1 MPKSFA
7 VLACAL
13 ALFGGSIATAQKTAP
28 AARPKAAT
36 PAADVPP
43 ISYVCPMEQDAD
55 VVEDKPGKC
64 PKCGMTLIK
73 ARLASVWTCPVHA
86 AVNEASEGKCP
97 IDGRE
102 LVRVTKV
109 LSWTCPGTTIDA
121 DSPGTCADG
130 SAMAKKYTP
139 RAHGNHNPQHGGQ
152 FFMDQDNWHHL
163 EGTYPRAGVFRVYL
177 YDDFTKPLRLS
188 DVKKITAYAAPVVV
202 LQNVDPATHASAP
215 GQSFPLVMAPNGRYL
230 EAKIGSAK
238 LPASMQAKVTFSP
251 TGRQSVFDF
260 TFDKFSKEP
269 APVPAGTLVT
279 PMPSTSPAAAATTP
293 VITSGGESG
302 GAATAVGP
310 DPGLI
315 PLPIPET
322 VPEILSQLRTRT
334 EQIKGFIDKG
344 LFGDVYVPA
353 FQAKDLA
360 IALSSRLDAL
370 PAERRSGVEPAIA
383 KLVRASYL
391 LDAFG
396 DIGNRNQ
403 IVAAFA
409 QFNEA
414 EQIIQSV
421 FPR

>member
-1 MPKSFA
+1 MPKSAA
-7 VLACAL
+7 VACAFSL
-13 ALFGGSIATAQKTAP
+13 IAGAIVTAQK
-28 AARPKAAT
+28 ARPAE
-36 PAADVPP
+36 PIPP

-55 VVEDKPGKC
+55 VVLDKPGKC
-64 PKCGMTLIK
+64 PKCGMTLVK

-86 AVNEASEGKCP
+86 AVNEQSEGRCP

-102 LVRVTKV
+102 LVRVTQV

-121 DSPGTCADG
+121 DSPGKCADG
-130 SAMAKKYTP
+130 SAMVTKYTP

-163 EGTYPRAGVFRVYL
+163 EGTYPRAGIFRVYL
-177 YDDFTKPLRLS
+177 YDDFTKPLKLA
-188 DVKKITAYAAPVVV
+188 DVKKIASQAPPVVV
-202 LQNVDPATHASAP
+202 MQNVDPATHVSTP
-215 GQSFPLVMAPNGRYL
+215 GQSFPLVMSPNGRYL
-230 EAKIGSAK
+230 EAKIASAK
-238 LPASMQAKVTFSP
+238 LPASMQAKVKFSP
-251 TGRQSVFDF
+251 AARESVFDF
-260 TFDKFSKEP
+260 TFDKYSKEP
-269 APVPAGTLVT
+269 APLPPGTLVT
-279 PMPSTSPAAAATTP
+279 PMTPETMTSKSSGARAQPIIPAT
-293 VITSGGESG
+293 VGESG
-302 GAATAVGP
+302 GAAAAAGP

-360 IALSSRLDAL
+360 VALSSHLDAL
-370 PAERRSGVEPAIA
+370 PADKRAGAEPAIA

-409 QFNEA
+409 QFTEA
-414 EQIIQSV
+414 EQTIQSV

>member
-7 VLACAL
+7 VLACAFAL
-13 ALFGGSIATAQKTAP
+13 AAGLVAQTRKP
-28 AARPKAAT
+28 A
-36 PAADVPP
+36 DIPP
-43 ISYVCPMEQDAD
+43 VSWVCPMEQDAD
-55 VVEDKPGKC
+55 VVLDKPGKC

-86 AVNEASEGKCP
+86 TINEQHEGRCP

-109 LSWTCPGTTIDA
+109 LSGTCPGTTITA
-121 DSPGTCADG
+121 DSPGKCADG
-130 SAMAKKYTP
+130 SAMVTQYTP

-163 EGTYPRAGVFRVYL
+163 EGTYPRAGVFRVYM
-177 YDDFTKPLRLS
+177 YDDFTKPLKL
-188 DVKKITAYAAPVVV
+188 DEVKKILAYAKPVVV
-202 LQNVDPATHASAP
+202 MQNVDPATHVSTP
-215 GQSFPLVMAPNGRYL
+215 GQSFPLVMAPSGRYL
-230 EAKIGSAK
+230 EAKIGAAK
-238 LPASMQAKVTFSP
+238 LPAAMQAKVTFSP

-260 TFDKFSKEP
+260 TFDKYSKEP
-269 APVPAGTLVT
+269 AALPPGTLVT
-279 PMPSTSPAAAATTP
+279 PMNPAAPATMTGTANAP
-293 VITSGGESG
+293 MIPAPAGGESG
-302 GAATAVGP
+302 GVAGANGGP

-322 VPEILSQLRTRT
+322 VPAILSQLQTRT
-334 EQIKGFIDKG
+334 GQIKGFIDRG
-344 LFGDVYVPA
+344 MFGDVYVPA

-360 IALSSRLDAL
+360 IALSSHVDAL
-370 PAERRSGVEPAIA
+370 PADKRAVADPAIA
-383 KLVRASYL
+383 KLVRAAYL

-403 IVAAFA
+403 IVAAFT

-421 FPR
+421 FPK

>member
-1 MPKSFA
+1 M
-7 VLACAL
+7 
-13 ALFGGSIATAQKTAP
+13 
-28 AARPKAAT
+28 
-36 PAADVPP
+36 PP
-43 ISYVCPMEQDAD
+43 ISYVCPMAQDAD

-64 PKCGMTLIK
+64 PKCGMTLVK

-86 AVNEASEGKCP
+86 AVNELHEGKCP
-97 IDGRE
+97 IDGRD
-102 LVRVTKV
+102 LVPMTKT
-109 LSWTCPGTTIDA
+109 LTWTCPGTNVEA
-121 DSPGTCADG
+121 MSPGTCADG
-130 SAMAKKYTP
+130 SAMVKQYTP

-152 FFMDQDNWHHL
+152 FFMDQDSWHHL

-177 YDDFTKPLRLS
+177 YDDFTKPLKVA
-188 DVKKITAYAAPVVV
+188 DVKKIMSQAPPVVV
-202 LQNVDPATHASAP
+202 VQNVDPATHVATP

-251 TGRQSVFDF
+251 TTRESVFDF
-260 TFDKFSKEP
+260 TFDKYSKEP
-269 APVPAGTLVT
+269 APLPAGTLVT
-279 PMPSTSPAAAATTP
+279 PMNPPTPTAPAAAPA
-293 VITSGGESG
+293 GGESG
-302 GAATAVGP
+302 GTASAAGP

-334 EQIKGFIDKG
+334 GQIKGFIDRG

-360 IALSSRLDAL
+360 IALSSHLAAL
-370 PAERRSGVEPAIA
+370 PAEKRGAAEPAIA